1 MCSLTRG
8 NLAARYADCARLV
21 DQPDKEG
28 WQKLDGSPRGQV
40 HGVDLAGR
48 GSGQI
53 VVRRANVAT
62 LFPWVPESGR
72 PLPLSK
78 LIGWPDGGKRPRK
91 GVKMGHGSKR
101 LPFG

>member
-1 MCSLTRG
+1 MPIVQGLWINQIRKAGKSLTVRR
-8 NLAARYADCARLV
+8 AARFT
-21 DQPDKEG
+21 E
-28 WQKLDGSPRGQV
+28 
-40 HGVDLAGR
+40 VDLAGR
-48 GSGQI
+48 GSGQT

-91 GVKMGHGSKR
+91 GVKMATFGGICYVGNNSATS
-101 LPFG
+101 LPAKS

>member
-1 MCSLTRG
+1 M
-8 NLAARYADCARLV
+8 
-21 DQPDKEG
+21 
-28 WQKLDGSPRGQV
+28 
-40 HGVDLAGR
+40 
-48 GSGQI
+48 
-53 VVRRANVAT
+53 AT
-62 LFPWVPESGR
+62 LFPWVPESGW

>member
-1 MCSLTRG
+1 MPIVQGLWINEIRKAGKSLTVRR
-8 NLAARYADCARLV
+8 AARFT
-21 DQPDKEG
+21 E
-28 WQKLDGSPRGQV
+28 
-40 HGVDLAGR
+40 VDLAGR
-48 GSGQI
+48 GSGQN

-62 LFPWVPESGR
+62 LFPWVPESGQ

-78 LIGWPDGGKRPRK
+78 LIGWPDGGKGPRK